1 MTVAKRTQINGSA
14 DAGRVFACLLQLG
27 CVAADIGT
35 GYERQFLEDVAN
47 QVGFNVG
54 DKRTSLLH
62 EEVAQ
67 VVRHL
72 LTAVKHLRRARL
84 QHVTFSIHHDHQH
97 FLSKWLIWSF
107 KVLIKTNFWKNE
119 ETRNDDCEISSQTGN
134 TAYRPWWVWYRCARR
149 YRPRFQI
156 WNCTI
161 KDSGWIGG
169 SS

>member
-27 CVAADIGT
+27 RVAADIGT

-97 FLSKWLIWSF
+97 FLSK
-107 KVLIKTNFWKNE
+107 
-119 ETRNDDCEISSQTGN
+119 
-134 TAYRPWWVWYRCARR
+134 
-149 YRPRFQI
+149 
-156 WNCTI
+156 
-161 KDSGWIGG
+161 
-169 SS
+169 